1 MHDTRRELS
10 TCLVFCLSMCAAADI
25 LDQRCWRELKTVA
38 KDKGLEVLSEHAL
51 SFVMDMHAT
60 ATIKAYLDAYGRWR
74 TWANSHSFQALPG
87 DPVAVSLY
95 LVHLLE
101 QSSSVS
107 VVSKAKAVIR

>member
-38 KDKGLEVLSEHAL
+38 KDKGLEVLSEHAESL
-51 SFVMDMHAT
+51 VMDTHAT
-60 ATIKAYLDAYGRWR
+60 ATLKAYEGAYGRWR
-74 TWANSHSFQALPG
+74 TWANSHSFQALPA

-101 QSSSVS
+101 
-107 VVSKAKAVIR
+107 